1 MVMASAHS
9 SCAPFQFPHPSLP
22 HDGPVPLCVSPH
34 PQHTLQFALRSP
46 LFISALTT
54 NKRATTTSNNNT
66 KPFASFLPLS
76 NTNTKKNTQPPPLP
90 PFFLSHYHH
99 PNNNNLQTKSKS
111 MATFHSL
118 SPSLG
123 SHQSRLAPDLFSIEL
138 ELELPQDHFLPAQ
151 DIQAQVW
158 TNIIHKLN
166 PDGPEVWAALP
177 MKLSHVIPGKSIAV
191 FATRFQPTGRGE
203 FGLTAR
209 WKSHKDMEEWQWAP
223 TEVPITG
230 GGHDKQESNNRM
242 SAGKNDEE
250 GRKNR
255 DVSVTVRVP
264 RTIAGTSSWTI
275 GPQSVLVYG
284 EHGLRTSGVVGVGG
298 PGLYLGNHAA
308 ATRARI
314 SGYESVLS
322 LVGDLLDFD
331 EKIPESDKDINKNA
345 WMEQAKAASPPKKFS
360 VLSRSS
366 SVNGLDGADAEGYP
380 QQQTNSD
387 QQGQGLTR
395 RSSVTDFMRNYIP
408 GSNSEAIIAGVV
420 DEPVDPPRLTR
431 KSSVTDMMVQAPSS
445 SGPSSKR
452 MSRSSAS
459 VSSIASIDEFDAEAP
474 TTPSATTAKA
484 NGKSLNKKASTT
496 PAANGDAAT
505 NATAATPT
513 ATAATPSTPTV
524 PLSKKAQKAAAAA
537 EKAAAATAAAT
548 PPAPTAAANSSAA
561 LPPVSGNKPKT
572 STTVTTSGTSPT
584 VSSLAVNSAP
594 TQSTTTTTKAPHPL
608 ESSSATNSLTS
619 SLAHHLVASSS
630 SDTPPSSAKVIS
642 SLYGSRQSFDSSQIL
657 SSLASDP
664 STTTAINGG
673 KAKIPFTHKV
683 ISVAPGAHNRISDA
697 ILKEAVEFLQQE
709 LEQGK
714 KVLVHCRD
722 GNGRS
727 GSIAVAYIASQ
738 LKKQQPW
745 RKNDGGEIYQQALNE
760 IWKWKCD
767 VYPHKGLR
775 ESIGSMRW

>member
-1 MVMASAHS
+1 
-9 SCAPFQFPHPSLP
+9 
-22 HDGPVPLCVSPH
+22 
-34 PQHTLQFALRSP
+34 
-46 LFISALTT
+46 
-54 NKRATTTSNNNT
+54 
-66 KPFASFLPLS
+66 
-76 NTNTKKNTQPPPLP
+76 
-90 PFFLSHYHH
+90 
-99 PNNNNLQTKSKS
+99 

-118 SPSLG
+118 SPALG

-138 ELELPQDHFLPAQ
+138 ELELPQDHFLPAE

-166 PDGPEVWAALP
+166 PDGPEVWAPLP

-209 WKSHKDMEEWQWAP
+209 WKSHRDLEEWQWAP

-230 GGHDKQESNNRM
+230 ERNDKQESNNV
-242 SAGKNDEE
+242 SAGRDDEE
-250 GRKNR
+250 GKRKNR
-255 DVSVTVRVP
+255 DVLVTVRVP
-264 RTIAGTSSWTI
+264 RTIAGASSWTI

-345 WMEQAKAASPPKKFS
+345 WMEQAQTASPPKRFS

-366 SVNGLDGADAEGYP
+366 SINGLDASDAEGYP

-387 QQGQGLTR
+387 QQGLTR

-431 KSSVTDMMVQAPSS
+431 RSSVTDMMVQLPSA

-474 TTPSATTAKA
+474 SPTVTATTAKA
-484 NGKSLNKKASTT
+484 NGKSLNKKASAATLPTAPTSATSTATATT
-496 PAANGDAAT
+496 PAA
-505 NATAATPT
+505 T
-513 ATAATPSTPTV
+513 ATTTSSSTP

-537 EKAAAATAAAT
+537 EKAASVSAAAT
-548 PPAPTAAANSSAA
+548 TPSPAAAANAATYLSAA

-572 STTVTTSGTSPT
+572 STTETTSGSSPT
-584 VSSLAVNSAP
+584 VTSLAVNNTP
-594 TQSTTTTTKAPHPL
+594 TPTPASTAPHPL
-608 ESSSATNSLTS
+608 DSSSSVNSLTS
-619 SLAHHLVASSS
+619 SLASHLVASSS

-642 SLYGSRQSFDSSQIL
+642 SLSSRQTFDSSQIL
-657 SSLASDP
+657 SSLASAAD
-664 STTTAINGG
+664 STAMING
-673 KAKIPFTHKV
+673 KKEISFTHKV
-683 ISVAPGAHNRISDA
+683 ISVAPGAHNRIADA
-697 ILKEAVEFLQQE
+697 ILKEAVGFLQQE

-727 GSIAVAYIASQ
+727 GSVAVAFIASQ
-738 LKKQQPW
+738 LQKQRPW

-775 ESIGSMRW
+775 QSIESIRW

>member
-1 MVMASAHS
+1 
-9 SCAPFQFPHPSLP
+9 
-22 HDGPVPLCVSPH
+22 
-34 PQHTLQFALRSP
+34 
-46 LFISALTT
+46 
-54 NKRATTTSNNNT
+54 
-66 KPFASFLPLS
+66 
-76 NTNTKKNTQPPPLP
+76 
-90 PFFLSHYHH
+90 
-99 PNNNNLQTKSKS
+99 

-123 SHQSRLAPDLFSIEL
+123 SHQSRQAPDLFSIEL

-166 PDGPEVWAALP
+166 PDGPEVWAPLP

-191 FATRFQPTGRGE
+191 FAARFQPTGRGE

-230 GGHDKQESNNRM
+230 GGNDKQESNNNA
-242 SAGKNDEE
+242 SAGKDDEE
-250 GRKNR
+250 GKKKNR

-264 RTIAGTSSWTI
+264 RSIDGISSWTI

-345 WMEQAKAASPPKKFS
+345 WMEQANATSPPKKFS

-366 SVNGLDGADAEGYP
+366 SVNGLDGSDAEGFP

-408 GSNSEAIIAGVV
+408 GSNSEISIAGVV
-420 DEPVDPPRLTR
+420 DEPVDPPRLTS
-431 KSSVTDMMVQAPSS
+431 KNSVTDMMVQAPS
-445 SGPSSKR
+445 GTSSKR
-452 MSRSSAS
+452 LSRSSAS
-459 VSSIASIDEFDAEAP
+459 VSSIASIDEFDAVAP
-474 TTPSATTAKA
+474 TKPATTAAKA
-484 NGKSLNKKASTT
+484 NGKSHNKKASHTSVATPPIAPT
-496 PAANGDAAT
+496 PAANG
-505 NATAATPT
+505 ATAATAT
-513 ATAATPSTPTV
+513 ATGTTPAATATTNSAPTP
-524 PLSKKAQKAAAAA
+524 PQSKKAQKAAAAA
-537 EKAAAATAAAT
+537 EKAAAAAAAAT
-548 PPAPTAAANSSAA
+548 ANPSAA

-572 STTVTTSGTSPT
+572 STTETTSGTSPT
-584 VSSLAVNSAP
+584 VSSLGVNSAP
-594 TQSTTTTTKAPHPL
+594 TPSTTTTTTAPHPL
-608 ESSSATNSLTS
+608 DSSSSTNSLTS
-619 SLAHHLVASSS
+619 SLANHLVASSS
-630 SDTPPSSAKVIS
+630 SDTPPSSAKVAS

-664 STTTAINGG
+664 SMAATINGG
-673 KAKIPFTHKV
+673 VKQLPFTHKI

-697 ILKEAVEFLQQE
+697 ILREAVEFLQQE

-727 GSIAVAYIASQ
+727 GSVAVAYIASQ

-760 IWKWKCD
+760 VWKWKCD

-775 ESIGSMRW
+775 QSVESMQW

>member
-1 MVMASAHS
+1 
-9 SCAPFQFPHPSLP
+9 
-22 HDGPVPLCVSPH
+22 
-34 PQHTLQFALRSP
+34 
-46 LFISALTT
+46 
-54 NKRATTTSNNNT
+54 
-66 KPFASFLPLS
+66 
-76 NTNTKKNTQPPPLP
+76 
-90 PFFLSHYHH
+90 
-99 PNNNNLQTKSKS
+99 

-123 SHQSRLAPDLFSIEL
+123 SHQSRQAPDLFSIEL

-166 PDGPEVWAALP
+166 PDGPEVWAPLP

-191 FATRFQPTGRGE
+191 FATRLQPTGRGE

-230 GGHDKQESNNRM
+230 GGNDKQESNNNV
-242 SAGKNDEE
+242 SAGKDDEE
-250 GRKNR
+250 GKKKNG

-264 RTIAGTSSWTI
+264 RSIDGTSSWTI

-322 LVGDLLDFD
+322 LVSDVLDFD

-345 WMEQAKAASPPKKFS
+345 WMEQAMAASPPKKFS

-366 SVNGLDGADAEGYP
+366 SVNGLDGSDAEGFP

-408 GSNSEAIIAGVV
+408 GSNSETSIAGVV

-431 KSSVTDMMVQAPSS
+431 KSSVTEMMVQAPSS
-445 SGPSSKR
+445 SGNSSKR
-452 MSRSSAS
+452 LSRSSAS

-474 TTPSATTAKA
+474 TKSATTAAKA
-484 NGKSLNKKASTT
+484 NSKSHNKKASHTSAATPPIAPTPTGNGATAATVAETT
-496 PAANGDAAT
+496 PAATAAT
-505 NATAATPT
+505 NSAPTPRQ
-513 ATAATPSTPTV
+513 A
-524 PLSKKAQKAAAAA
+524 KRAQKAAATA
-537 EKAAAATAAAT
+537 EKSAAAAAAAT
-548 PPAPTAAANSSAA
+548 PPAANPSAA
-561 LPPVSGNKPKT
+561 LPPASGNKPKT
-572 STTVTTSGTSPT
+572 STTETTSGTSPT

-594 TQSTTTTTKAPHPL
+594 TPSTTTTAPHPL
-608 ESSSATNSLTS
+608 DSSLSTTNSLTS
-619 SLAHHLVASSS
+619 SLANHLVASSS
-630 SDTPPSSAKVIS
+630 SDPPPSSAKVVS
-642 SLYGSRQSFDSSQIL
+642 SLYDSRQSFDSSLIL

-664 STTTAINGG
+664 SMAATINGG
-673 KAKIPFTHKV
+673 VKKLPFTHKI
-683 ISVAPGAHNRISDA
+683 ISLAPGAHNRISDA

-745 RKNDGGEIYQQALNE
+745 RDGGEIYQQALNE
-760 IWKWKCD
+760 VWKWKCD

-775 ESIGSMRW
+775 QSVESMQW

>member
-1 MVMASAHS
+1 
-9 SCAPFQFPHPSLP
+9 
-22 HDGPVPLCVSPH
+22 
-34 PQHTLQFALRSP
+34 
-46 LFISALTT
+46 
-54 NKRATTTSNNNT
+54 
-66 KPFASFLPLS
+66 
-76 NTNTKKNTQPPPLP
+76 
-90 PFFLSHYHH
+90 
-99 PNNNNLQTKSKS
+99 

-166 PDGPEVWAALP
+166 PDGPEVWAPIP

-191 FATRFQPTGRGE
+191 FAARFQPTGRGD

-209 WKSHKDMEEWQWAP
+209 WKSHQDMDEWQWAP

-230 GGHDKQESNNRM
+230 EGNDKHQQQGSNL
-242 SAGKNDEE
+242 SAGRYDDEE
-250 GRKNR
+250 GKKKTR

-284 EHGLRTSGVVGVGG
+284 EHGLRTSGVIGVGG
-298 PGLYLGNHAA
+298 SGLYLGNHAA

-331 EKIPESDKDINKNA
+331 ENIPESDKDINKNA
-345 WMEQAKAASPPKKFS
+345 WMEQAQAASPPKKFS

-366 SVNGLDGADAEGYP
+366 STNALDDSEGGEGYP

-395 RSSVTDFMRNYIP
+395 RSSVTNFMKNYIP
-408 GSNSEAIIAGVV
+408 GSNAEDSIAGVV
-420 DEPVDPPRLTR
+420 NEPVDPPRLTR
-431 KSSVTDMMVQAPSS
+431 KSSVTDMMVQPPST
-445 SGPSSKR
+445 SKR

-459 VSSIASIDEFDAEAP
+459 VSSIASIDEFDAETSTLPA
-474 TTPSATTAKA
+474 TATTAKA
-484 NGKSLNKKASTT
+484 NGSSLNKKASAASVTT
-496 PAANGDAAT
+496 PPTAPTSAAT
-505 NATAATPT
+505 SGTAT
-513 ATAATPSTPTV
+513 ATAATHSSPAP

-537 EKAAAATAAAT
+537 EKAAATTAATATPPTTAAA
-548 PPAPTAAANSSAA
+548 ASNSSAA
-561 LPPVSGNKPKT
+561 LPPVSGNKSKT
-572 STTVTTSGTSPT
+572 AATTGTTQGNSPT
-584 VSSLAVNSAP
+584 VSALAVTPVP
-594 TQSTTTTTKAPHPL
+594 TPTSTTPHPL
-608 ESSSATNSLTS
+608 ESSSSTDNGFTS
-619 SLAHHLVASSS
+619 NLANHLMASSS
-630 SDTPPSSAKVIS
+630 SDTPPSSAKVVAG
-642 SLYGSRQSFDSSQIL
+642 LYASANRQSSFDSSQIL
-657 SSLASDP
+657 SSLASSEP
-664 STTTAINGG
+664 LING
-673 KAKIPFTHKV
+673 KKRLPFTHKV
-683 ISVAPGAHNRISDA
+683 ISVAPGAHSRISDA
-697 ILKEAVEFLQQE
+697 ILREAVDFLQQE
-709 LEQGK
+709 LDEGK

-727 GSIAVAYIASQ
+727 GSVAVAYIACQ

-775 ESIGSMRW
+775 QSVESMTP

>member
-1 MVMASAHS
+1 
-9 SCAPFQFPHPSLP
+9 
-22 HDGPVPLCVSPH
+22 
-34 PQHTLQFALRSP
+34 
-46 LFISALTT
+46 
-54 NKRATTTSNNNT
+54 
-66 KPFASFLPLS
+66 
-76 NTNTKKNTQPPPLP
+76 
-90 PFFLSHYHH
+90 
-99 PNNNNLQTKSKS
+99 

-123 SHQSRLAPDLFSIEL
+123 SHQFRQAPDMFSIEL

-166 PDGPEVWAALP
+166 PDGPEVWAPLP

-209 WKSHKDMEEWQWAP
+209 WKSHPDMKEWQWAP
-223 TEVPITG
+223 TEIPIAG
-230 GGHDKQESNNRM
+230 GENDKHQQQGSNSNV
-242 SAGKNDEE
+242 SAGRYDDEE
-250 GRKNR
+250 GKKKNR

-264 RTIAGTSSWTI
+264 RTIDGTSSWTI

-331 EKIPESDKDINKNA
+331 EKIPESDKEINKNA
-345 WMEQAKAASPPKKFS
+345 WMEQAQIASPPKRFS

-366 SVNGLDGADAEGYP
+366 STNAMDDSEGGEGSP

-387 QQGQGLTR
+387 QQGQGSTR

-408 GSNSEAIIAGVV
+408 GSNAEDIIAGVV
-420 DEPVDPPRLTR
+420 DEPIDPPRLTR
-431 KSSVTDMMVQAPSS
+431 KSSVTDMMVQPPST

-452 MSRSSAS
+452 LSRSSAS
-459 VSSIASIDEFDAEAP
+459 VSSIASIDEFDAEA
-474 TTPSATTAKA
+474 TTLPSTATAAKA
-484 NGKSLNKKASTT
+484 NGKTLNKKASVTSAATPPAAAST
-496 PAANGDAAT
+496 PAAPT
-505 NATAATPT
+505 TSSPTP
-513 ATAATPSTPTV
+513 
-524 PLSKKAQKAAAAA
+524 PLSKKAQKAAATAEKAA
-537 EKAAAATAAAT
+537 EKATYAMAATSTPPATAAAT
-548 PPAPTAAANSSAA
+548 AKSSAA
-561 LPPVSGNKPKT
+561 LPPVSDNKPKT
-572 STTVTTSGTSPT
+572 NATTETTQGGSPT
-584 VSSLAVNSAP
+584 VSSLAVTTATTP
-594 TQSTTTTTKAPHPL
+594 ASTTLHPL
-608 ESSSATNSLTS
+608 DSSSSTNNSLT
-619 SLAHHLVASSS
+619 S
-630 SDTPPSSAKVIS
+630 SDTPPSSAKVVS
-642 SLYGSRQSFDSSQIL
+642 SLSNSTHRQSSFDSSQIL
-657 SSLASDP
+657 SSIAGSE
-664 STTTAINGG
+664 SQTSG
-673 KAKIPFTHKV
+673 KPKIPFTHKV
-683 ISVAPGAHNRISDA
+683 ISVAPGAHNCISDA

-709 LEQGK
+709 LEEGK

-738 LKKQQPW
+738 LKKQHPW
-745 RKNDGGEIYQQALNE
+745 RKNDGAEIYQQALNE

-775 ESIGSMRW
+775 QSVESMRW

>member
-1 MVMASAHS
+1 MAA
-9 SCAPFQFPHPSLP
+9 
-22 HDGPVPLCVSPH
+22 
-34 PQHTLQFALRSP
+34 
-46 LFISALTT
+46 
-54 NKRATTTSNNNT
+54 
-66 KPFASFLPLS
+66 
-76 NTNTKKNTQPPPLP
+76 
-90 PFFLSHYHH
+90 
-99 PNNNNLQTKSKS
+99 
-111 MATFHSL
+111 FHSL

-123 SHQSRLAPDLFSIEL
+123 SHQARQAPDLFSIEL

-209 WKSHKDMEEWQWAP
+209 WKSHKDMTEWQWAP
-223 TEVPITG
+223 TEIPVSG
-230 GGHDKQESNNRM
+230 GEGGDKQGKGNNNNNM
-242 SAGKNDEE
+242 SGKWGDEE
-250 GRKNR
+250 EGKKKNR

-331 EKIPESDKDINKNA
+331 ENIPESDKDINKNA
-345 WMEQAKAASPPKKFS
+345 WMEQAQATSPPKRFS

-366 SVNGLDGADAEGYP
+366 SIAALDSSDAEGYP
-380 QQQTNSD
+380 QQQANSGGG
-387 QQGQGLTR
+387 QQGLNR
-395 RSSVTDFMRNYIP
+395 RSSVTDFMRNYNP
-408 GSNSEAIIAGVV
+408 GSDSNSDAIIAGVV
-420 DEPVDPPRLTR
+420 NDPVDPPRLTR
-431 KSSVTDMMVQAPSS
+431 KSSVTEMMVQLPSAS
-445 SGPSSKR
+445 AGPNSKR
-452 MSRSSAS
+452 MIRSSAS
-459 VSSIASIDEFDAEAP
+459 VSSIASIDEFDAAETPHQKAP
-474 TTPSATTAKA
+474 VAATSAAAASAKNGTSATA
-484 NGKSLNKKASTT
+484 NGKSLNKPASTT
-496 PAANGDAAT
+496 SGATHPLPPA
-505 NATAATPT
+505 ATAASAATTTATTATPT
-513 ATAATPSTPTV
+513 P
-524 PLSKKAQKAAAAA
+524 PLSRKAQKAAAAA
-537 EKAAAATAAAT
+537 EKAAAAAEKAAAEK
-548 PPAPTAAANSSAA
+548 AAANPSAA
-561 LPPVSGNKPKT
+561 LPPVSGNSKTTKPAGV
-572 STTVTTSGTSPT
+572 STEGVTPPSPT
-584 VSSLAVNSAP
+584 VTSLAVSPAP
-594 TQSTTTTTKAPHPL
+594 VSSSPHPL
-608 ESSSATNSLTS
+608 DRSTATPSPPPNS
-619 SLAHHLVASSS
+619 
-630 SDTPPSSAKVIS
+630 DNPPSSAKVVS
-642 SLYGSRQSFDSSQIL
+642 GLYRQGSFDSTQMLPSL
-657 SSLASDP
+657 SDS
-664 STTTAINGG
+664 STNGNSH
-673 KAKIPFTHKV
+673 KKKIPFSHKI
-683 ISVAPGAHNRISDA
+683 ISVAPGAHNKISDA

-727 GSIAVAYIASQ
+727 GSVAVAYIASQ

-745 RKNDGGEIYQQALNE
+745 RNAGEGYQQALNE
-760 IWKWKCD
+760 VWKWKCD

-775 ESIGSMRW
+775 QSVEQIRW

>member
-1 MVMASAHS
+1 
-9 SCAPFQFPHPSLP
+9 
-22 HDGPVPLCVSPH
+22 
-34 PQHTLQFALRSP
+34 
-46 LFISALTT
+46 
-54 NKRATTTSNNNT
+54 
-66 KPFASFLPLS
+66 
-76 NTNTKKNTQPPPLP
+76 
-90 PFFLSHYHH
+90 
-99 PNNNNLQTKSKS
+99 

-118 SPSLG
+118 SPALG

-138 ELELPQDHFLPAQ
+138 ELELPQDHFLPAE

-166 PDGPEVWAALP
+166 PDGPEVWAPLP

-209 WKSHKDMEEWQWAP
+209 WKSHRDLEEWQWAP

-230 GGHDKQESNNRM
+230 GGNDKQESNNV
-242 SAGKNDEE
+242 SARRDDEE
-250 GRKNR
+250 GKRKNR

-331 EKIPESDKDINKNA
+331 ENIPESDKDINKNA
-345 WMEQAKAASPPKKFS
+345 WMEQAQAASPPKRFS

-366 SVNGLDGADAEGYP
+366 SINGLDISDAEGYP

-387 QQGQGLTR
+387 QQGLTR
-395 RSSVTDFMRNYIP
+395 RSSVTDFMRNYVP
-408 GSNSEAIIAGVV
+408 GSNSEA
-420 DEPVDPPRLTR
+420 EPVDPPRLTR
-431 KSSVTDMMVQAPSS
+431 RSSVTDMMVQLPSA

-459 VSSIASIDEFDAEAP
+459 VSSITSIDEFDAEAP
-474 TTPSATTAKA
+474 TSSATITTAKA
-484 NGKSLNKKASTT
+484 NGKSLNKKVSAATPPTAPTSGTTTATATT
-496 PAANGDAAT
+496 PAA
-505 NATAATPT
+505 AATPPAS
-513 ATAATPSTPTV
+513 ATTTSTPTP

-537 EKAAAATAAAT
+537 QKAASASAAAST
-548 PPAPTAAANSSAA
+548 PPAAANSSAA
-561 LPPVSGNKPKT
+561 LPPVSGNKPKA
-572 STTVTTSGTSPT
+572 STTETTSGSSPT
-584 VSSLAVNSAP
+584 VTSLAVNNAP
-594 TQSTTTTTKAPHPL
+594 TPTPASTAPHPL
-608 ESSSATNSLTS
+608 DSSSSAKSLTS
-619 SLAHHLVASSS
+619 SLANHLVASSS

-642 SLYGSRQSFDSSQIL
+642 SLSSRQSFDSSQIL
-657 SSLASDP
+657 SSLASAAD
-664 STTTAINGG
+664 STTLING
-673 KAKIPFTHKV
+673 KKKIPFTHKV

-727 GSIAVAYIASQ
+727 GSVAVAFIASQ
-738 LKKQQPW
+738 LQKHQPW
-745 RKNDGGEIYQQALNE
+745 KKNNGGEIYQQALNE
-760 IWKWKCD
+760 VWKWKCD

-775 ESIGSMRW
+775 QSIESIRW

>member
-1 MVMASAHS
+1 
-9 SCAPFQFPHPSLP
+9 
-22 HDGPVPLCVSPH
+22 
-34 PQHTLQFALRSP
+34 
-46 LFISALTT
+46 
-54 NKRATTTSNNNT
+54 
-66 KPFASFLPLS
+66 
-76 NTNTKKNTQPPPLP
+76 
-90 PFFLSHYHH
+90 
-99 PNNNNLQTKSKS
+99 

-118 SPSLG
+118 SPALG
-123 SHQSRLAPDLFSIEL
+123 SHQSRQAPDLFSIEL
-138 ELELPQDHFLPAQ
+138 ELELPQDHFLPAE
-151 DIQAQVW
+151 DIQAEVW

-166 PDGPEVWAALP
+166 PDGPEVWTPLP
-177 MKLSHVIPGKSIAV
+177 MKLSHVIPGTSIAV
-191 FATRFQPTGRGE
+191 FATKFQPTGRGE

-209 WKSHKDMEEWQWAP
+209 WKSHKNMQEWQWAP
-223 TEVPITG
+223 TEVPIAG
-230 GGHDKQESNNRM
+230 GGNVNQESNNA
-242 SAGKNDEE
+242 SAGRDDEE
-250 GRKNR
+250 GKKKNR

-264 RTIAGTSSWTI
+264 RTITGTSSWTI

-314 SGYESVLS
+314 SGYDSVLS

-331 EKIPESDKDINKNA
+331 ENIPESDKDINKNA
-345 WMEQAKAASPPKKFS
+345 WMEQAKATSPPKKFS

-366 SVNGLDGADAEGYP
+366 SVSGLDGSVAEGYP
-380 QQQTNSD
+380 QQQTNSG
-387 QQGQGLTR
+387 QQGQGLNR

-420 DEPVDPPRLTR
+420 DEPVEPPRLTR

-445 SGPSSKR
+445 LSPSSKR

-459 VSSIASIDEFDAEAP
+459 VSSIASIDESDAEAS
-474 TTPSATTAKA
+474 TAATAPKA
-484 NGKSLNKKASTT
+484 NGKSLDKKASVTSVTT
-496 PAANGDAAT
+496 PAAPSAANDAA
-505 NATAATPT
+505 AAATSAPK
-513 ATAATPSTPTV
+513 P

-537 EKAAAATAAAT
+537 EKAAAAKAAAT
-548 PPAPTAAANSSAA
+548 HPAATAATNPSAA
-561 LPPVSGNKPKT
+561 LPPVSGNKTKT
-572 STTVTTSGTSPT
+572 STTETTSGTSPT

-594 TQSTTTTTKAPHPL
+594 TPSTATTTAPHPL
-608 ESSSATNSLTS
+608 DTSTSTSSLTPH
-619 SLAHHLVASSS
+619 LAHHLKASSS
-630 SDTPPSSAKVIS
+630 SDIPPSSANGVS
-642 SLYGSRQSFDSSQIL
+642 GLNASRQSFDSSQIL

-664 STTTAINGG
+664 SATTTINSG
-673 KAKIPFTHKV
+673 KSKIPFTHKI
-683 ISVAPGAHNRISDA
+683 ISVAPGAHSRISDA
-697 ILKEAVEFLQQE
+697 ILKEAVEFLQEE

-760 IWKWKCD
+760 VWKWKCD

-775 ESIGSMRW
+775 QSVESMRW

>member
-1 MVMASAHS
+1 
-9 SCAPFQFPHPSLP
+9 
-22 HDGPVPLCVSPH
+22 
-34 PQHTLQFALRSP
+34 
-46 LFISALTT
+46 
-54 NKRATTTSNNNT
+54 
-66 KPFASFLPLS
+66 
-76 NTNTKKNTQPPPLP
+76 
-90 PFFLSHYHH
+90 
-99 PNNNNLQTKSKS
+99 

-166 PDGPEVWAALP
+166 PDGPEVWAPLP

-191 FATRFQPTGRGE
+191 FAARFQPTGRGE

-209 WKSHKDMEEWQWAP
+209 WKSHRDMEEWQWAP
-223 TEVPITG
+223 TGEG
-230 GGHDKQESNNRM
+230 NQQQGSNSNM
-242 SAGKNDEE
+242 SAGRYNGEE
-250 GRKNR
+250 GKKKSR

-345 WMEQAKAASPPKKFS
+345 WMEQAQAASPPKRFS
-360 VLSRSS
+360 LLSRSWS
-366 SVNGLDGADAEGYP
+366 TNALDGSEGSEGYP

-387 QQGQGLTR
+387 QQGQGPTR
-395 RSSVTDFMRNYIP
+395 RSSVTNFMKNHIP
-408 GSNSEAIIAGVV
+408 GSNAEDSIAGVV
-420 DEPVDPPRLTR
+420 DEPIDPPRLTR
-431 KSSVTDMMVQAPSS
+431 KSSVTDMMVQPPST

-452 MSRSSAS
+452 LSRSSAS
-459 VSSIASIDEFDAEAP
+459 VSSIASVDESDAEAP
-474 TTPSATTAKA
+474 TLPATATTAKA
-484 NGKSLNKKASTT
+484 NGSSLNKKASVNSVAT
-496 PAANGDAAT
+496 PPTAPTSAAT
-505 NATAATPT
+505 SATAATP
-513 ATAATPSTPTV
+513 AAATTSSPAPT
-524 PLSKKAQKAAAAA
+524 LSKKAQKAAAAA
-537 EKAAAATAAAT
+537 EKAAATAAATATPPATAAA
-548 PPAPTAAANSSAA
+548 ASNSSAA
-561 LPPVSGNKPKT
+561 LPPVSGKKPKT
-572 STTVTTSGTSPT
+572 TTTTETTQGVSPT
-584 VSSLAVNSAP
+584 VSSLAVSPAR
-594 TQSTTTTTKAPHPL
+594 TSTSTTPHPL
-608 ESSSATNSLTS
+608 ESSSSTDNSFTS
-619 SLAHHLVASSS
+619 SLAHQLMASSS
-630 SDTPPSSAKVIS
+630 SDTPPSSAKVVAGLHTS
-642 SLYGSRQSFDSSQIL
+642 ANRQSSFDSSQIL
-657 SSLASDP
+657 SSLAGSEP
-664 STTTAINGG
+664 LING
-673 KAKIPFTHKV
+673 KKKIPFTHKV

-697 ILKEAVEFLQQE
+697 ILKEAVGFLQQE
-709 LEQGK
+709 LEEGK

-727 GSIAVAYIASQ
+727 GSVAVAYIAYQ
-738 LKKQQPW
+738 LKKHQPW

-775 ESIGSMRW
+775 QSVESIKW